1 MKKILHIPN
10 YYNPHIGGIEQTC
23 EDIVNSLKGEFEQKV
38 ICFKDDKKTC
48 VDIVNDIEVTRVGC
62 EGKIASQSI
71 ALDYK
76 KQLNKIF
83 KEYNPDIVIFHY
95 PNPFVGH
102 FLLPL
107 LKKHKE
113 VKFILYWHLD
123 ITKQKLLEKFF
134 DGQNKE
140 LLKRADKIVSTSE
153 IYAKNSKWL
162 PKYMDKVVIIPSC
175 VSLRNVDSVELD
187 KKICEIKDANKDKK
201 IVFAFGR
208 HVKHKGFNHLIDA
221 AKMLPDYNFYIGGSG
236 KITNEL
242 KQSASNLFNVTFLGK
257 LSNLDLEAYLYASN
271 VFAFPS
277 LTKAEAFG
285 LALAEAEMH
294 GLPSVTFTIKGSGV
308 NFVSLNNVTGLEVEN
323 GNSKEFA
330 KAIDKILKDED
341 LAKQFGDA
349 ALKRSNELF
358 SLESFEKNIRN
369 LINNL

>member
-23 EDIVNSLKGEFEQKV
+23 EDIVNSLKGKFEQKV

-140 LLKRADKIVSTSE
+140 LLKRADKIVST
-153 IYAKNSKWL
+153 
-162 PKYMDKVVIIPSC
+162 
-175 VSLRNVDSVELD
+175 
-187 KKICEIKDANKDKK
+187 
-201 IVFAFGR
+201 
-208 HVKHKGFNHLIDA
+208 
-221 AKMLPDYNFYIGGSG
+221 
-236 KITNEL
+236 NEL
-242 KQSASNLFNVTFLGK
+242 TFL
-257 LSNLDLEAYLYASN
+257 
-271 VFAFPS
+271 
-277 LTKAEAFG
+277 
-285 LALAEAEMH
+285 
-294 GLPSVTFTIKGSGV
+294 
-308 NFVSLNNVTGLEVEN
+308 
-323 GNSKEFA
+323 
-330 KAIDKILKDED
+330 
-341 LAKQFGDA
+341 
-349 ALKRSNELF
+349 
-358 SLESFEKNIRN
+358 
-369 LINNL
+369 